1 MKLIPC
7 LLISFFYLNS
17 PSFAQMFGGSSYL
30 SDHNGSVLKPNKNTD
45 GVQGNPY
52 LTEDWCKGQIENR
65 TGIKLDVEKLR
76 FNIVQNRVEYE
87 FNKQVYELSIPCIR
101 FIIQLPSEDGR
112 VGPHLFQSGF
122 PAVDEQNGMTFYE
135 VVYNGKCKLLKLHKV
150 ILSEYAEPLSVN
162 RIKRMR
168 KISVWYVFNPAK
180 NKVIKFNKRT
190 EDLGSIFDDKKVE
203 MNEFIKRQKIRK
215 KPTDTELE
223 KICGFYDS
231 IIEL

>member
-1 MKLIPC
+1 MKLILC
-7 LLISFFYLNS
+7 LLVSFLCLNS
-17 PSFAQMFGGSSYL
+17 SSFAQMFGGSSYL
-30 SDHNGSVLKPNKNTD
+30 SDHNGSVLKPNKNND

-101 FIIQLPSEDGR
+101 FIIQLPSENGR
-112 VGPHLFQSGF
+112 VSPHLFQSNF
-122 PAVDEQNGMTFYE
+122 PAVDDQNGTTFYE

-150 ILSEYAEPLSVN
+150 IMSEYAEPLSIN

-168 KISVWYVFNPAK
+168 KVSSLYIFNPTK
-180 NKVIKFNKRT
+180 NKLIKFNKRT
-190 EDLGSIFDDKKVE
+190 EELESIFDDKKVE
-203 MNEFIKRQKIRK
+203 MNEFIKSQKIRK
-215 KPTDTELE
+215 KLTDTDIE
-223 KICGFYDS
+223 KICSFYDGL
-231 IIEL
+231 I